1 MPGLISYHKLLP
13 YSGIDLNHHLNPLPR
28 FERDQAFTT
37 QKRFLDRE
45 VNIVYYSFNSIKI
58 IHLIIH
64 LVCSKDVIKGIMS
77 WKKFPSQG
85 LISLSNTPT
94 LTDVWVPR
102 WSNTL
107 FSNDLLPDE
116 TPNLL
121 TGLSIEDKNSL
132 LDDS

>member
-1 MPGLISYHKLLP
+1 M
-13 YSGIDLNHHLNPLPR
+13 NHHLNPLPR

-45 VNIVYYSFNSIKI
+45 DI
-58 IHLIIH
+58 
-64 LVCSKDVIKGIMS
+64 IKGIMS

-102 WSNTL
+102 WTNTL
-107 FSNDLLPDE
+107 FSDDLMPLE
-116 TPNLL
+116 TPPLLAGLPSDDKENLL
-121 TGLSIEDKNSL
+121 EP
-132 LDDS
+132 

>member
-1 MPGLISYHKLLP
+1 MPGLVSYQKLLP
-13 YSGIDLNHHLNPLPR
+13 YSGVDLNHHLNPLPR

-45 VNIVYYSFNSIKI
+45 
-58 IHLIIH
+58 
-64 LVCSKDVIKGIMS
+64 DVIKGIMS

-107 FSNDLLPDE
+107 FSNDLLPEE

-121 TGLSIEDKNSL
+121 TGLPAEDKANL

>member
-1 MPGLISYHKLLP
+1 
-13 YSGIDLNHHLNPLPR
+13 
-28 FERDQAFTT
+28 
-37 QKRFLDRE
+37 
-45 VNIVYYSFNSIKI
+45 
-58 IHLIIH
+58 
-64 LVCSKDVIKGIMS
+64 MS

-116 TPNLL
+116 APNLL